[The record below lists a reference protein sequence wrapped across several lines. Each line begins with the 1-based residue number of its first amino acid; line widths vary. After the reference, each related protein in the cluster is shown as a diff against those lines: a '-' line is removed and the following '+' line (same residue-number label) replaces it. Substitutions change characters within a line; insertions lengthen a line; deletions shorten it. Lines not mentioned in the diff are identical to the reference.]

1 MHYFNNII
9 AGESKCLFSQLSEEL
24 LTRVLSHTHLNCE
37 NEKSALHI
45 ISNWIHEQA
54 TAIPE
59 SKILQLLHCVR
70 FKSLNC
76 NDLQEVASLPF
87 IRNSHLLPQLL
98 SAMILKLKDEPK
110 HHENDRKIET
120 SKLLDSSSE
129 RDVLS
134 ETPNLLEQHQGSS
147 ERLEKRLGPCCFSLS
162 DCCKGSGRRLSDD
175 PTENADD
182 TNTQEASSEI
192 LNLVRDLLE
201 VPARQLPLF
210 PCVVGRGN
218 LFLLIQLCIFC

>member
-1 MHYFNNII
+1 
-9 AGESKCLFSQLSEEL
+9 
-24 LTRVLSHTHLNCE
+24 
-37 NEKSALHI
+37 
-45 ISNWIHEQA
+45 
-54 TAIPE
+54 
-59 SKILQLLHCVR
+59 
-70 FKSLNC
+70 
-76 NDLQEVASLPF
+76 
-87 IRNSHLLPQLL
+87 
-98 SAMILKLKDEPK
+98 MILKLKDEPK